1 MSHCTMRSDSIV
13 TQVSAGGVA
22 FREKDNQ
29 IEIALILVGPHQ
41 RWQLPKG
48 TVGPNERLEDAAQRE
63 VREEAGIETCLYS
76 FLDRID
82 FWFYANKKGKLT
94 RIHKYVHFFLMGY
107 LSGNVEDHDQE
118 VEEARFV
125 EINQAIE
132 WLAFESEK
140 AVVRKALDRIRSGDL
155 TGNAPNQEAA

>member
-1 MSHCTMRSDSIV
+1 MHPHPTV

-22 FREKDNQ
+22 FRETGGQ
-29 IEIALILVGPHQ
+29 IEVALILVGPRR

-48 TVGPNERLEDAAQRE
+48 TVGANERIEDAAQRE
-63 VREEAGIETCLYS
+63 VREEAGIETRLYA

-82 FWFYANKKGKLT
+82 FWFYASQGGKST
-94 RIHKYVHFFLMGY
+94 RVHKYVHFFLMGY
-107 LSGNVEDHDQE
+107 LSGSVEDHDQE

-140 AVVRKALDRIRSGDL
+140 SVVRKALERIRSGNL
-155 TGNAPNQEAA
+155 TGTPQQG